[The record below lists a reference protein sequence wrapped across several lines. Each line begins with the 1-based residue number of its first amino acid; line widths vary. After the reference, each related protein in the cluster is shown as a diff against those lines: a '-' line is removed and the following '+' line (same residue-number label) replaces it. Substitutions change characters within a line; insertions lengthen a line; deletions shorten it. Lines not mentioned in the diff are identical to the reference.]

1 MEQLMYAINGKQ
13 VGLKIVGV
21 KVLAALAMIASLPA
35 CESGGTLAGWRES
48 GAAPISSR
56 SVLPGVNPPG
66 WLEPGE
72 AIIRQRNDPARGRL
86 WVLTKEGVD
95 VYDSL
100 QKRKLA
106 HIGIPGWVWV
116 DEPYACAPNL
126 ALGPKGEVVI
136 TSNVMPTLWRVDPE
150 SLAIT
155 RHEIAMEPASG
166 KDFGFTSLAYSR
178 SLGAYYGVAAFDGS
192 VWRID
197 AQLESARDPVF
208 GVSAARACGLAG

>member
-1 MEQLMYAINGKQ
+1 MEQLMYARNGKQ
-13 VGLKIVGV
+13 VAM

-35 CESGGTLAGWRES
+35 CESGGTMAGL
-48 GAAPISSR
+48 R
-56 SVLPGVNPPG
+56 S
-66 WLEPGE
+66 GE
-72 AIIRQRNDPARGRL
+72 ATPIASDSIIRQRNDPVRGRF
-86 WVLTKEGVD
+86 WVLTKDGVD

-106 HIGIPGWVWV
+106 HIGIPGWAWV

-136 TSNVMPTLWRVDPE
+136 TSNVMPTLWRIDPE

-155 RHEIAMEPASG
+155 RHDIAMEPASG
-166 KDFGFTSLAYSR
+166 KDFGFTSLSYSR